1 MKILAGYKRLRMT
14 RSAFRSIAVADATPA
29 SRALIAPFSL
39 VFAFA

>member
-14 RSAFRSIAVADATPA
+14 RSAFRSIVVADATPA
-29 SRALIAPFSL
+29 SHALIAPFSL